1 MRLILQPSSVRLCIS
16 LLIEDEPDP
25 RATDAI
31 SGCSRTQRIA
41 TTAANSPSVI
51 LASLRPFRNAAT
63 FDALKARTPRVRRW
77 MDCRAPH
84 PQGGALLLRPSSAL
98 ILFEAGILGLAGVRR
113 PGRSMG
119 PPHLHR
125 MSERHIVV
133 ANLGYTPRSPVPRFR
148 TPPASPA
155 WRGSLVADSRSGF

>member
-1 MRLILQPSSVRLCIS
+1 MQPAVNSTHRDHSSKLSPPTRSPLAPFNETRCT
-16 LLIEDEPDP
+16 
-25 RATDAI
+25 RAPE
-31 SGCSRTQRIA
+31 SRWGI
-41 TTAANSPSVI
+41 I

-63 FDALKARTPRVRRW
+63 FDALKARTPPGVRRW
-77 MDCRAPH
+77 MDCTAPH